1 MSMSEF
7 SEAIKTEIKKSG
19 QTLLYLSDASGLSL
33 DHISKMR
40 QGKRLPQDTDKVR
53 KLILALQCSEDA
65 SKNLFALYKIERMGS
80 EEWNC
85 MQEIKKM
92 LEYRSG
98 FLDITHV
105 NTQKEVTDIELLQN
119 IHVLHS
125 RTEVITFLQRVLP
138 QSGGT
143 LRMSTE
149 ELPEAVVEILAQFLN
164 HREIRF
170 EHVFSLKKVREH
182 GGSLYNLQYINQIMP
197 LIRSGG
203 EYIPY
208 YDYEEKGNDLLPNW
222 LIGDKWAVGLHRNME
237 SGLIVWKEEKL
248 TYLKEI
254 FERKKKNKR
263 QLLRYFAD
271 INQWAHWIA
280 QNRKRYLAEQD
291 SGSLRPQEVKNYYM
305 EYDPCLMRQLTQD
318 MLERYLIL
326 EDTGKQMVIENWKQ
340 RCSQLE
346 REKAVHIFTKE
357 GLEYTAATGRLA
369 EIPSPIYTPLTIKE
383 RLEVMEGYL
392 NWIQLQDG
400 DVYMLDDSQ
409 LSLPR
414 GIFVYSTV
422 SMVDNEI
429 TFCIGTDG
437 VAYCSIYEQGVAEK
451 LNHFCRMSEEGE
463 MVCSKEECI
472 QFIRGQ
478 IKRLQ
483 SQLKN
488 E

>member
-1 MSMSEF
+1 MSEF
-7 SEAIKTEIKKSG
+7 SEAIKKEIKKSG

-40 QGKRLPQDTDKVR
+40 QGKRLPQDTEKVR

-65 SKNLFALYKIERMGS
+65 SKNLFALYKIERMGN

-92 LEYRSG
+92 LEYRTG
-98 FLDITHV
+98 FLDISHIDAKR
-105 NTQKEVTDIELLQN
+105 NKTDWETLRD

-125 RTEVITFLQRVLP
+125 RTEVISFLQRVLP
-138 QSGGT
+138 QSGNT
-143 LRMSTE
+143 LRMLTE

-164 HREIRF
+164 HRNIRF
-170 EHVFSLKKVREH
+170 EHVFSLKKVREQ
-182 GGSLYNLQYINQIMP
+182 GGSLYNLRYINQIMP

-222 LIGDKWAVGLHRNME
+222 LIGDKWAVGLRGNMD

-248 TYLKEI
+248 EYLKEI

-271 INQWAHWIA
+271 INQWAGWIA
-280 QNRKRYLAEQD
+280 QNRNNYLTERD
-291 SGSLRPQEVKNYYM
+291 SASFRSQEVKNYYM
-305 EYDPCLMRQLTQD
+305 EYDPCLMRQLTRE
-318 MLERYLIL
+318 MLEHHLIL
-326 EDTGKQMVIENWKQ
+326 EDTGKQMVIENWEQ

-357 GLEYTAATGRLA
+357 GLEYTAVTGRLA

-392 NWIQLQDG
+392 NWIRLQDG

-429 TFCIGTDG
+429 TFCIGTG
-437 VAYCSIYEQGVAEK
+437 GAAYCSIYEQGVAEK
-451 LNHFCRMSEEGE
+451 LNRFCHMLEEGE

-472 QFIRGQ
+472 QFIGGQ
-478 IKRLQ
+478 ISRLQ
-483 SQLKN
+483 AKLNN